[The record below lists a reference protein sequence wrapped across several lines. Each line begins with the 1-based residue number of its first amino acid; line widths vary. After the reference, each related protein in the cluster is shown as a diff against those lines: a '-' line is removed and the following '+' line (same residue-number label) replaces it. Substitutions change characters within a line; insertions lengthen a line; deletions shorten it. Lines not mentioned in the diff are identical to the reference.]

1 MSLAE
6 EEERAPCVRS
16 GQQQRQEAGKQ
27 AEAASGW
34 RAPLLHGE
42 ALPPLHR
49 QVGAQPHTL
58 GKEQATAA
66 KVMAILRQRHHHREA
81 EQEGQKVADALRKEK
96 IVERHGGATARE
108 TASRE
113 GDRAGSRGPRVTG
126 TAQAWPE
133 PRGRMR
139 SDSACGSLA
148 LHADACAPAERGA
161 RLRSEPRTAPTAG
174 WVAGL
179 WARRLWARQEFLDGD
194 VPWEPGWSTNISKS
208 AWERD
213 ASCQ

>member
-1 MSLAE
+1 MSAVSVCSGLLRGLHLPLMSLAD

-27 AEAASGW
+27 AEAAGGW

-42 ALPPLHR
+42 ARPPLHR

-58 GKEQATAA
+58 GKEQATAP
-66 KVMAILRQRHHHREA
+66 KVMAILRQRHHHHEA
-81 EQEGQKVADALRKEK
+81 EQEGQKVADALREEK
-96 IVERHGGATARE
+96 IVECHGGATAGE
-108 TASRE
+108 AASRE
-113 GDRAGSRGPRVTG
+113 GDRAGSRGLRVPG

-139 SDSACGSLA
+139 SDGACGSLA

-161 RLRSEPRTAPTAG
+161 RLRSEPRTAPI
-174 WVAGL
+174 VARVDGL
-179 WARRLWARQEFLDGD
+179 WGQATLGKAG
-194 VPWEPGWSTNISKS
+194 VS
-208 AWERD
+208 
-213 ASCQ
+213 